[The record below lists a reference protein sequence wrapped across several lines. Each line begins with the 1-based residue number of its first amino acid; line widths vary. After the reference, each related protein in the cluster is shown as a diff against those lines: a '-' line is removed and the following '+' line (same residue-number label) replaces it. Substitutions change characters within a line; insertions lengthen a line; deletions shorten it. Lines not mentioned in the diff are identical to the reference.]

1 LLKEEISCEKLT
13 LRVWKNVSD
22 MRVVEEDVKDEGGG
36 TSNEGKQEA
45 SIKDGGGEGEGSGE
59 VLE

>member
-1 LLKEEISCEKLT
+1 
-13 LRVWKNVSD
+13 